1 MLTLK
6 AKEEFLNYYWANYI
20 GKTRLLSQKSETED
34 FFNSLFQILQT
45 ALITEWFD
53 AIGITVDV
61 MPRMA
66 DDNKIVFEP
75 NTFCL
80 KYEIGTEDFIQFETR
95 QEAIE
100 NAIIQANVIFNIH
113 FVAE

>member
-6 AKEEFLNYYWANYI
+6 AKDVFEKWLEKQEVAPYKVMFCDIPKIVQSSY
-20 GKTRLLSQKSETED
+20 
-34 FFNSLFQILQT
+34 
-45 ALITEWFD
+45 ITEWFD
-53 AIGITVDV
+53 TVGITVDV

-66 DDNKIVFEP
+66 DENKIVFEP

-80 KYEIGTEDFIQFETR
+80 KHEIVTEDFIQFETR
-95 QEAIE
+95 QEAIN

-113 FVAE
+113 FVAER